1 MQTRLSKLEY
11 LENDWASVIERVT
24 GDVKLPSD
32 LVQRVITLESRLT
45 AQAGDKGKMMS
56 DLAEA
61 QMNETTAARRASEA
75 EEKCQSAET
84 RASEATGALAK
95 AERQKSL
102 MKNEMES
109 LQRLVKSYED
119 ERTSRRSKNSN
130 KEKVERNVVA
140 KISKRRRMRRRRRYS
155 LKGEGCGDW

>member
-1 MQTRLSKLEY
+1 
-11 LENDWASVIERVT
+11 
-24 GDVKLPSD
+24 
-32 LVQRVITLESRLT
+32 
-45 AQAGDKGKMMS
+45 MS

-119 ERTSRRSKNSN
+119 EANVAAAKNSN
-130 KEKVERNVVA
+130 KEKVELE
-140 KISKRRRMRRRRRYS
+140 RRCKDLEKEIGRAHV
-155 LKGEGCGDW
+155 